1 MSAEKEFTQ
10 PLGTLRP
17 SADAALLKN
26 AVAHSRLS
34 VVFERRGKIV
44 RSELPQLLAL
54 APIHITAVGDS
65 ENLRAALP
73 DTARIT
79 ATAFDV
85 PQKDSIHAYYCNR
98 DTEKWG
104 KIVLFQPFSSWS
116 RTSFQISLRCRK
128 KQTPAL

>member
-1 MSAEKEFTQ
+1 M
-10 PLGTLRP
+10 
-17 SADAALLKN
+17 
-26 AVAHSRLS
+26 
-34 VVFERRGKIV
+34 FERRCKIV

-104 KIVLFQPFSSWS
+104 KVVLFQP
-116 RTSFQISLRCRK
+116 C
-128 KQTPAL
+128 

>member
-1 MSAEKEFTQ
+1 MSAEKTT
-10 PLGTLRP
+10 PAAPAHCAP
-17 SADAALLKN
+17 SADATLLKS

-34 VVFERRGKIV
+34 VVFERRCKTV
-44 RSELPQLLAL
+44 RSELPQLSAL

-85 PQKDSIHAYYCNR
+85 PRKDSIHAYYCNR
-98 DTEKWG
+98 DTE
-104 KIVLFQPFSSWS
+104 
-116 RTSFQISLRCRK
+116 
-128 KQTPAL
+128 

>member
-17 SADAALLKN
+17 SADARFSKTPSHTA
-26 AVAHSRLS
+26 AFPSCLS
-34 VVFERRGKIV
+34 AGAK
-44 RSELPQLLAL
+44 SCAASCPQLLAL

-104 KIVLFQPFSSWS
+104 KIVLFQPFFPCQGHLFKS
-116 RTSFQISLRCRK
+116 
-128 KQTPAL
+128 P

>member
-17 SADAALLKN
+17 SAAAALLKN

-34 VVFERRGKIV
+34 VVFERRCKIV
-44 RSELPQLLAL
+44 RSELPQLQAL

-79 ATAFDV
+79 ATAFDAL
-85 PQKDSIHAYYCNR
+85 QKDSIHAYYCNR

-104 KIVLFQPFSSWS
+104 KIMLFQPFSPCQGHL
-116 RTSFQISLRCRK
+116 FKSL
-128 KQTPAL
+128 